1 MKQHIKS
8 LIDRLSRYS
17 EKLDNI
23 ALFADKKWVL
33 IDENG
38 NQQTYI
44 FKRDG
49 KLIMSLSGKVKMG
62 TWEYLAEAKSIL
74 IDRVQDQILLNHA
87 FLDNAVMIL
96 KFDGTSN
103 DDLFILVNQNII
115 PDLEVLSYLN
125 SQLIAKNKNRD
136 KGLGG
141 MGSGVILDL

>member
-44 FKRDG
+44 FKRTAG
-49 KLIMSLSGKVKMG
+49 KG
-62 TWEYLAEAKSIL
+62 
-74 IDRVQDQILLNHA
+74 
-87 FLDNAVMIL
+87 
-96 KFDGTSN
+96 
-103 DDLFILVNQNII
+103 
-115 PDLEVLSYLN
+115 
-125 SQLIAKNKNRD
+125 
-136 KGLGG
+136 
-141 MGSGVILDL
+141 